1 VANNTWREIISA
13 VQKGGMVKSAEEYL
27 RTKTLGDATNKK
39 KEDQEEEYEEDE
51 IEEGGV
57 GEQTGGEDEDFQDEY
72 AIMQEMEEEHTR
84 KAKEP
89 QDSVEASTKG
99 AKSETDPLGTLEE
112 LEGDADFM
120 GELMRLEEE
129 ALNPVGEGT

>member
-1 VANNTWREIISA
+1 MGHQGTLVANNTWREIISA
-13 VQKGGMVKSAEEYL
+13 VQKGGTVKSAEEYL
-27 RTKTLGDATNKK
+27 RTKTIGDATNKK
-39 KEDQEEEYEEDE
+39 KKAQEEEEYGVEEQA
-51 IEEGGV
+51 G
-57 GEQTGGEDEDFQDEY
+57 EDFQDEY

-89 QDSVEASTKG
+89 QDSASPKG
-99 AKSETDPLGTLEE
+99 AKSEMDPLGTLEE
-112 LEGDADFM
+112 LAGDADFM